1 MLKFATN
8 LTFMFTEVPFL
19 ERFSMAREAGFR
31 RVEFHNPW
39 PFCEDTAAIARAAEQ
54 AGVRIIHCNLPG
66 GDWQAGER
74 GIAVFPDRTDEFRQ
88 AVVSTIAIAQQ
99 LGIRQL
105 NCPLGYPGSSL
116 SHDQWYSTLTNNL
129 RYAAK
134 TTAQAGIMLLVEPL
148 NPITHPGYPLINTAQ
163 ALELLAEVDHPNLKI
178 QYDFYQMQRSEGELI
193 ETVRQHRDHIGFIQL
208 ADNPGR
214 HEPGTGEIHYPFLFR
229 ELQSMRFDKV
239 ISLEYS
245 PVTTTLD
252 SLGWISDYGLNL
264 DA

>member
-19 ERFSMAREAGFR
+19 ERFAMAREAGFR

-116 SHDQWYSTLTNNL
+116 SHDQWYSTLTSNL

-163 ALELLAEVDHPNLKI
+163 ALELLAAVDHPNLKI

-229 ELQSMRFDKV
+229 ELQSMCFDKV
-239 ISLEYS
+239 ISLEYI
-245 PVTTTLD
+245 PGTTTLD

>member
-1 MLKFATN
+1 MLKLAAN

-19 ERFSMAREAGFR
+19 ERLALAREAGFR
-31 RVEFHNPW
+31 RVEFHNPY
-39 PFCEDTAAIARAAEQ
+39 PFCEDTATIAHAAEQ

-74 GIAVFPDRTDEFRQ
+74 GIAVLPDREDEFRRG
-88 AVVSTIAIAQQ
+88 VDSTIAIAQQ

-105 NCPLGYPGSSL
+105 NCPLGYP
-116 SHDQWYSTLTNNL
+116 TNKLEHQQYHPVLVGNL
-129 RYAAK
+129 RYAAEA
-134 TTAQAGIMLLVEPL
+134 TARAGIMLLIEPL
-148 NPITHPGYPLINTAQ
+148 NPITHPGYPLINTRQ
-163 ALELLAEVDHPNLKI
+163 ALELLTEVDHSNLKI

-193 ETVRQHRDHIGFIQL
+193 ETVRQYREHIGFIQL

-229 ELQSMRFDKV
+229 ELERMRFDKV

-245 PVTTTLD
+245 PLTNTPD
-252 SLGWISDYGLNL
+252 SLGWIAEYGLSL
-264 DA
+264 DT